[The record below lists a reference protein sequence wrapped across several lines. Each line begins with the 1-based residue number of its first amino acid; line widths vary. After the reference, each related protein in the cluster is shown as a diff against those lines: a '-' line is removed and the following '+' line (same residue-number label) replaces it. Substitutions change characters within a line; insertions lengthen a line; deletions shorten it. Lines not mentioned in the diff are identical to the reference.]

1 MQTFIPYGDDFT
13 ANAKVLDRQRL
24 GKQRVEGLQILYTL
38 TGVSTGWRNHPAVKA
53 WVGHEELLAHYVFA
67 MCDEWT
73 GRGYKDTCRDKVR
86 SLFVTISDLADL
98 PRFGWLVDPEV
109 ALSHRA
115 NLVRKLPEH
124 YGVLWADIDPSTPYK
139 WA

>member
-1 MQTFIPYGDDFT
+1 
-13 ANAKVLDRQRL
+13 
-24 GKQRVEGLQILYTL
+24 
-38 TGVSTGWRNHPAVKA
+38 
-53 WVGHEELLAHYVFA
+53 LLAHYVFA

-86 SLFVTISDLADL
+86 SLFTTIQDLADL

-109 ALSHRA
+109 ANSHRA

-124 YGVLWADIDPSTPYK
+124 YGVIWTGVDISTPYK
-139 WA
+139 WS

>member
-1 MQTFIPYGDDFT
+1 MQTFIPYGADFS

-24 GKQRVEGLQILYTL
+24 GKQRVEGLQILNTL

-67 MCDEWT
+67 VCDEWT

-86 SLFVTISDLADL
+86 ALLTTIGDLDAL
-98 PRFGWLVDPEV
+98 NRFDWLVDPEV
-109 ALSHRA
+109 ALSHRC
-115 NLVRKLPEH
+115 NLVRTLPEH
-124 YGVLWADIDPSTPYK
+124 YGPIWADVDPSTPYK

>member
-24 GKQRVEGLQILYTL
+24 GKQRVEGLQILNTL

-53 WVGHEELLAHYVFA
+53 WVNHEELLAHYVFA

-86 SLFVTISDLADL
+86 SLFTTIQDLADL